1 MKILMLCDAYFIDFQ
16 YQENLIAKSYIK
28 LGYEV
33 VVITNTNEKIL
44 DFIND
49 IHDNSLPE
57 KIEYDNGVKI
67 YREPYSINILH
78 RVRRFKNVK
87 RILDQE
93 KPDFLFSH
101 DIQFNIGDLV
111 DYKKKYN
118 TRIIMDYHADFS
130 NSGKNWVSINILHK
144 IIRKKYLYRYK
155 KYIDKIYPVV
165 PAGEEFLHKIYG
177 ISYDE
182 MELLPLGCE
191 YDECEKFRKETDIIK
206 LREEYGISPNDI
218 VIITGGKFHKLK
230 RTDLAVKAVKK
241 INQKNVHMIVFGTA
255 DKNHEEYLKTM
266 LQDAEGANIHFTG
279 WADSKKIY
287 ELMAISDIALFPA
300 SQSVLWQQ
308 SIGMHLPLI
317 AGDAGGQDMSYLN
330 QNGNLIKI
338 DASDINEDFIKEI
351 LLDLIQNPEKIESM
365 KKGAEKT
372 AKEYLDYSII
382 AKRTLS

>member
-1 MKILMLCDAYFIDFQ
+1 
-16 YQENLIAKSYIK
+16 
-28 LGYEV
+28 
-33 VVITNTNEKIL
+33 
-44 DFIND
+44 
-49 IHDNSLPE
+49 
-57 KIEYDNGVKI
+57 
-67 YREPYSINILH
+67 
-78 RVRRFKNVK
+78 
-87 RILDQE
+87 
-93 KPDFLFSH
+93 
-101 DIQFNIGDLV
+101 
-111 DYKKKYN
+111 
-118 TRIIMDYHADFS
+118 
-130 NSGKNWVSINILHK
+130 
-144 IIRKKYLYRYK
+144 
-155 KYIDKIYPVV
+155 
-165 PAGEEFLHKIYG
+165 
-177 ISYDE
+177 
-182 MELLPLGCE
+182 
-191 YDECEKFRKETDIIK
+191 
-206 LREEYGISPNDI
+206 
-218 VIITGGKFHKLK
+218 
-230 RTDLAVKAVKK
+230 
-241 INQKNVHMIVFGTA
+241 MIVFGTA